1 MALDDFHNIKCY
13 AQPELTLM
21 SLMQIKHP
29 TLLLILDGWGHSDQF
44 EGNAILQAHTPHWD
58 HLRQQHPHTLLSAS
72 GTAVGL
78 PEGQPGNSEVG
89 HLHMGAGRLVP
100 QDLLNINQSIQ
111 SGQFADHARLQSLL
125 MQTIQ
130 NNGTLHLMG
139 LLSAGGVHSHEEH
152 LWALI
157 EIAEKSGCHT
167 LIHAFLDGRDTPPQ
181 SAHGHL
187 DTIQT
192 RLKNTQHV
200 QLASISGRFW
210 AMDRDQR
217 WERTQLIYRTL
228 TESQPQADCALTA
241 LHQAYQRGETDEFVT
256 PIALHHAQPLNS
268 HDTVLCFN
276 FRSDRMHQLIQ
287 AIGMPT
293 FTHFQRPIKPLRA
306 LYSMTHYPYAPTHTQ
321 SLFPPKTLKNT
332 LGAIIEDHQLKQLR
346 LAETEKYAHVTF
358 FMDGGQETLYPNMEK
373 ILIPSPKVKT
383 YDLTP
388 AMSLKSLTK
397 TLITALKNRDHALI
411 IANFANADMVGHTGK
426 LLQTIQAVESIDH
439 CLRDLEKAVLESDTH
454 CLITADHGNAEHMGT
469 AQAPITAHTNNLVP
483 FLYIG
488 PNTYTCQSGGS
499 LQDIA
504 PTILALLDLPI
515 PHEIT
520 GNSLLKS
527 L

>member
-1 MALDDFHNIKCY
+1 MKCY
-13 AQPELTLM
+13 AQAELILM

-29 TLLLILDGWGHSDQF
+29 TLLLILDGWGHSDHF

-58 HLRQQHPHTLLSAS
+58 RLCQQCPHTLLSAS

-100 QDLLNINQSIQ
+100 QDLLRINQSIQ
-111 SGQFADHARLQSLL
+111 SGSFADHTGLQSLL

-157 EIAEKSGCHT
+157 DIAEKSGCHT

-181 SAHGHL
+181 SAQGYL

-192 RLKNTQHV
+192 RLNKTQYV
-200 QLASISGRFW
+200 KMASISGRFW

-217 WERTQLIYRTL
+217 WERTQLVYRTL
-228 TESQPQADCALTA
+228 TAPQPHTECALTA

-256 PIALHHAQPLNS
+256 PIALHHAQPLS
-268 HDTVLCFN
+268 SQDTVLCFN
-276 FRSDRMHQLIQ
+276 FRADRMHQLIQ

-293 FTHFQRPIKPLRA
+293 FNHFQRPIKPLRA

-321 SLFPPKTLKNT
+321 PLFPPRILKNT
-332 LGAIIEDHQLKQLR
+332 LGSIIEAHQMKQLR

-358 FMDGGQETLYPNMEK
+358 FMDGGQEVLYPNMDK

-388 AMSLKSLTK
+388 AMSLKTLTK
-397 TLITALKNRDHALI
+397 TLIAALKKRDHALI

-426 LLQTIQAVESIDH
+426 LPQTIQAIESIDH
-439 CLRDLEKAVLESDTH
+439 CLGNLEKAALESNTH
-454 CLITADHGNAEHMGT
+454 CLITADHGNAEYMGT
-469 AQAPITAHTNNLVP
+469 AETPTTAHSNNPVP
-483 FLYIG
+483 FLYMG
-488 PNTYTCQSGGS
+488 PNTYTCQPGGS

-504 PTILALLDLPI
+504 PTILTLLGLPI
-515 PHEIT
+515 PPEIT
-520 GNSLLKS
+520 GKSLLKS